1 MIDYQNQTALV
12 TGASSG
18 IGASFAHALAARG
31 MHLVLVARSMDR
43 LEALATDVTRTYGGH
58 AHVVGAD
65 LSKPGAARR
74 VLEQTNAKGLAIDLL
89 VNNAGFATY
98 GVFEEVSLERQHE
111 EIMLNCAG
119 LVEMTHAFL
128 PEIRAPGPRRRD
140 QRGVDRRVPARPV
153 HGD

>member
-1 MIDYQNQTALV
+1 MFEYRNRTALI

-18 IGASFAHALAARG
+18 IGEAFAHALAARG
-31 MHLVLVARSMDR
+31 MHVVLVARSKDK
-43 LEALATDVTRTYGGH
+43 LEALATELGKTHGVRADVI
-58 AHVVGAD
+58 GAD

-74 VLEQTNAKGLAIDLL
+74 VFEETKANGPVVDLV

-98 GVFEEVSLERQHE
+98 GAFEQVSLERQHE

-128 PEIRAPGPRRRD
+128 P
-140 QRGVDRRVPARPV
+140 
-153 HGD
+153 